1 MYTYR
6 ILYLFHPVNKI
17 EWKER
22 RLIKMKNKAIIF
34 TEPNVAKLVDKGV
47 VVGIFGLIHFDLLLP
62 LSALYLSWVF

>member
-1 MYTYR
+1 
-6 ILYLFHPVNKI
+6 
-17 EWKER
+17 
-22 RLIKMKNKAIIF
+22 MKNKAIIF